1 MTISEAMRTNKG
13 LGPGFHFLRHALAL
27 IILIFHCRYMVT
39 FGSDGGATALV
50 TSNGGGY
57 VPRNFDL
64 ATLREPFTYALV
76 GGFFALS
83 GFLVTGSAF
92 RNPDIRI
99 FFANRLLRIIPA
111 LSVEV
116 TLSALVLGPIVTNL
130 PLASYFSDP
139 QVLRYFGNILGFV
152 TYTLPGVYVDNPWSG
167 IVNGNLWTL
176 PPEFWCYAIMLVA
189 LTIGMKISPRLFLIG
204 TALTI
209 SIWTI
214 VDTYD
219 QTLFPIR
226 FDRTHFVSPFIVLLF
241 CVGACF
247 YIIGDKIVLSF
258 PRFLA
263 AGIIYYA
270 MIQIRILSP
279 LCAIP
284 LAYCT
289 LYVGFRSFE
298 WFDKIVTSDL
308 SYGIYLYGWPIS
320 QAVVHFVLPSL
331 LNEPILVRLL
341 IIESLSVLSTV
352 IFAALSWKF
361 IEKPFLKLK
370 KYFNA
375 RRTVIK
381 SDLVLIDSRKSV
393 GPGT

>member
-1 MTISEAMRTNKG
+1 MNITEAMRINKG

-27 IILIFHCRYMVT
+27 VILIFHCRYMVT
-39 FGSDGGATALV
+39 FGSDGGAAALV
-50 TSNGGGY
+50 ADKSGGY
-57 VPRNFDL
+57 LPRNFDL

-99 FFANRLLRIIPA
+99 FFANRLLRIVPA

-116 TLSALVLGPIVTNL
+116 TLSALVLGPIVTTL

-139 QVLRYFGNILGFV
+139 QVLRYFGNIVGLV

-204 TALTI
+204 TALTLT
-209 SIWTI
+209 IWTI
-214 VDTYD
+214 VDIYD
-219 QTLFPIR
+219 SAVFSIR

-247 YIIGDKIVLSF
+247 YIIGDKISLSF
-258 PRFLA
+258 PRFVVS
-263 AGIIYYA
+263 GIIYYA
-270 MIQIRILSP
+270 LIQTRILSP

-289 LYVGFRSFE
+289 IYVGFRSFV
-298 WFDKIVTSDL
+298 WFDKLVSSDL

-331 LNEPILVRLL
+331 REQPVFVRLL
-341 IIESLSVLSTV
+341 VIEFLSVVLT
-352 IFAALSWKF
+352 IMFALISWRL
-361 IEKPFLKLK
+361 IEKPFLRLK
-370 KYFNA
+370 KYFQA
-375 RRTVIK
+375 RRTIIK
-381 SDLVLIDSRKSV
+381 SDLVLIDSRKPV